1 MKEYRNLFSS
11 LTIKNMTV
19 KNRVVMMPM
28 GTNLGGANGD
38 ILEDHIKYY
47 EQRAKGGTGTII
59 VENACVDFPLG
70 SNGTTQIRI
79 NEDRFIPGF
88 YNLTSRLHK
97 YGSKVILQINHAG
110 ASAVPSRIGT
120 QPVSSSNIPS
130 KTGGAVP
137 RELTEDEIEIIISKY
152 AQAAK
157 RAKIAGFDGV
167 ELHAGHS
174 YLISQF
180 LSPVYNKRTDKFGGS
195 YENRARFCKMILEKI
210 REEVGNDFPI
220 FLRISADEFMENGN
234 KVEDTIEL
242 LKYLDFAVDVYNVSA
257 ALNDSI
263 QFQIDAIYLDPCWRS
278 YMAKTVKNRYGK
290 PVITMGNIRDP
301 KDAENVLLEGKADF
315 IGIGRGLIADPYWCK
330 KAEAGEEDSIRKCIS
345 CNIGCAGHRIGL
357 NRPIKCTVNPDL
369 INEGEYKNSKIDKRL
384 NVAIIG
390 GGTAGMEAAC
400 SLAEI
405 GCNTFVFEKKERI
418 GGLAREIAK
427 FPAKNKIEFF
437 PTYLENRAKNLKNLI
452 VFTNTTATIEKL
464 EQIKP
469 DLIINATGSLPLL
482 PNIKG
487 LKDLVDK
494 EDSNVYSI
502 LGTIKNIDNF
512 QLEGKKVVVIGGGAV
527 GLDVVEFTVDRGAK
541 VSIVE
546 KMGEIGKDL
555 DYITKVDMTGM
566 LKRKNVNSYTETSLI
581 EVKKNSF
588 VVELPN
594 KEIQELEFD
603 YGFVCLGMRSNI
615 GNLEEIKEHFGENGV
630 EVINIG
636 DSLRAR
642 KILEGVAEAR
652 NLVDIVRNI

>member
-137 RELTEDEIEIIISKY
+137 RELTEDEIEIIVSKY

-263 QFQIDAIYLDPCWRS
+263 QFQIDAI
-278 YMAKTVKNRYGK
+278 
-290 PVITMGNIRDP
+290 I
-301 KDAENVLLEGKADF
+301 
-315 IGIGRGLIADPYWCK
+315 
-330 KAEAGEEDSIRKCIS
+330 
-345 CNIGCAGHRIGL
+345 
-357 NRPIKCTVNPDL
+357 
-369 INEGEYKNSKIDKRL
+369 
-384 NVAIIG
+384 
-390 GGTAGMEAAC
+390 
-400 SLAEI
+400 
-405 GCNTFVFEKKERI
+405 
-418 GGLAREIAK
+418 
-427 FPAKNKIEFF
+427 
-437 PTYLENRAKNLKNLI
+437 
-452 VFTNTTATIEKL
+452 
-464 EQIKP
+464 
-469 DLIINATGSLPLL
+469 
-482 PNIKG
+482 
-487 LKDLVDK
+487 
-494 EDSNVYSI
+494 
-502 LGTIKNIDNF
+502 
-512 QLEGKKVVVIGGGAV
+512 
-527 GLDVVEFTVDRGAK
+527 
-541 VSIVE
+541 
-546 KMGEIGKDL
+546 
-555 DYITKVDMTGM
+555 
-566 LKRKNVNSYTETSLI
+566 
-581 EVKKNSF
+581 
-588 VVELPN
+588 
-594 KEIQELEFD
+594 
-603 YGFVCLGMRSNI
+603 
-615 GNLEEIKEHFGENGV
+615 
-630 EVINIG
+630 
-636 DSLRAR
+636 
-642 KILEGVAEAR
+642 
-652 NLVDIVRNI
+652 

>member
-1 MKEYRNLFSS
+1 MKKYKNLFSS
-11 LTIKNMTV
+11 ITIKNMTA

-28 GTNLGGANGD
+28 GTNLGGANGE
-38 ILEDHIKYY
+38 ILEEHIRYY
-47 EQRAKGGTGTII
+47 EQRAKGGTGIII

-97 YGSKVILQINHAG
+97 YGSKVFLQINHSG

-130 KTGGAVP
+130 KTGGAIP
-137 RELTEDEIEIIISKY
+137 RELTEEEIEGIVLKY

-167 ELHAGHS
+167 EVHAGHS

-210 REEVGNDFPI
+210 REEVGEDFPI
-220 FLRISADEFMENGN
+220 FLRISADEFLEDGN
-234 KVEDTIEL
+234 KIEDTVKL
-242 LKYLDFAVDVYNVSA
+242 LKYLDFGVDVYNVSA

-263 QFQIDAIYLDPCWRS
+263 QYQIDAIYLEPAWRV
-278 YMAKTVKNRYGK
+278 YMAKAIKDEYNK

-301 KDAENVLLEGKADF
+301 KDAENILSEGKADF

-330 KAEAGEEDSIRKCIS
+330 KAENGEEEYIRKCIS

-369 INEGEYKNSKIDKRL
+369 INEEEYKKEKIEKRL
-384 NVAIIG
+384 NVVVIG
-390 GGTAGMEAAC
+390 GGTSGVEAAC

-405 GCNTFVFEKKERI
+405 GCNTFVFEKKSSI

-437 PTYLENRAKNLKNLI
+437 PTYLENRAKKLKNLI
-452 VFTNTTATIEKL
+452 IFTDTKATIEKI
-464 EQIKP
+464 EQLKP

-487 LKDLVDK
+487 LKELVDK
-494 EDSNVYSI
+494 EDTNIYSI
-502 LGTIKNIDNF
+502 LGAIKNIKNF
-512 QLEGKKVVVIGGGAV
+512 ELNEKKVVVIGGGAV
-527 GLDVVEFTVDRGAK
+527 GLDVVEFAVDKGAN

-546 KMGEIGKDL
+546 KMNEIGRDL
-555 DYITKVDMTGM
+555 DYITKIDMTGM
-566 LKRKNVNSYTETSLI
+566 LKRKNVNSYTGTALV
-581 EVKKNSF
+581 EVREKSF
-588 VVELPN
+588 IVELPN

-603 YGFVCLGMRSNI
+603 YGFVCLGMRSNT
-615 GNLEEIKEHFGENGV
+615 EILNELKEHFGEKGI
-630 EVINIG
+630 EIINIG
-636 DSLRAR
+636 DSFRAR

-652 NLVDIVRNI
+652 NMVDLVKNM

>member
-1 MKEYRNLFSS
+1 MKKYKNLFSS
-11 LTIKNMTV
+11 ITIKNMTA

-28 GTNLGGANGD
+28 GTNLGGANGE
-38 ILEDHIKYY
+38 ILEEHIRYY
-47 EQRAKGGTGTII
+47 EQRAKGGTGIII

-97 YGSKVILQINHAG
+97 YGSKVFLQINHSG

-130 KTGGAVP
+130 KTGGAIP
-137 RELTEDEIEIIISKY
+137 RELTEEEIEGIVLKY

-167 ELHAGHS
+167 EVHAGHS

-180 LSPVYNKRTDKFGGS
+180 LSPVYNKRTDKFGGN

-210 REEVGNDFPI
+210 REEVGEDFPI
-220 FLRISADEFMENGN
+220 FLRISADEFLEDGN
-234 KVEDTIEL
+234 KIEDTVQL
-242 LKYLDFAVDVYNVSA
+242 LKYLDFGVDVYNVSA

-263 QFQIDAIYLDPCWRS
+263 QYQIDAIYLEPAWRA
-278 YMAKTVKNRYGK
+278 YMAKAIKDEYNK
-290 PVITMGNIRDP
+290 PVITMGNIREP
-301 KDAENVLLEGKADF
+301 KDAENILSEGKADF

-330 KAEAGEEDSIRKCIS
+330 KAENGEEEHIRKCIS

-369 INEGEYKNSKIDKRL
+369 INEEEYKKEKIEKRL
-384 NVAIIG
+384 NVVIIG
-390 GGTAGMEAAC
+390 GGTSGMEAAC

-405 GCNTFVFEKKERI
+405 GCNTFVFEKKPSI

-437 PTYLENRAKNLKNLI
+437 PTYLENRAKKLKNLI
-452 VFTNTTATIEKL
+452 IFTDTKATIEKI
-464 EQIKP
+464 EQLKP

-487 LKDLVDK
+487 LKELVDK
-494 EDSNVYSI
+494 EDTNIYSI
-502 LGTIKNIDNF
+502 LGAIKNIKNF
-512 QLEGKKVVVIGGGAV
+512 ELNEKKVVVIGGGAV
-527 GLDVVEFTVDRGAK
+527 GLDVVEFAVDKGAN

-546 KMGEIGKDL
+546 KMNEIGRDL
-555 DYITKVDMTGM
+555 DYITKIDMTGM
-566 LKRKNVNSYTETSLI
+566 LKRKNVNSYTGTSLV
-581 EVKKNSF
+581 EVREKSF
-588 VVELPN
+588 IVELPN
-594 KEIQELEFD
+594 KEVQELEFD
-603 YGFVCLGMRSNI
+603 YGFVCLGMRSNT
-615 GNLEEIKEHFGENGV
+615 EILNELKEHFGEKGI
-630 EVINIG
+630 EIINIG
-636 DSLRAR
+636 DSFRAR

-652 NLVDIVRNI
+652 NMVDLVKNM

>member
-1 MKEYRNLFSS
+1 M
-11 LTIKNMTV
+11 
-19 KNRVVMMPM
+19 
-28 GTNLGGANGD
+28 
-38 ILEDHIKYY
+38 
-47 EQRAKGGTGTII
+47 
-59 VENACVDFPLG
+59 
-70 SNGTTQIRI
+70 
-79 NEDRFIPGF
+79 
-88 YNLTSRLHK
+88 
-97 YGSKVILQINHAG
+97 
-110 ASAVPSRIGT
+110 AVPSRIGT

-130 KTGGAVP
+130 KTGGTVP
-137 RELTEDEIEIIISKY
+137 RELTEDEIEIIVSKY

-278 YMAKTVKNRYGK
+278 YMAKTVKDRYGK

-301 KDAENVLLEGKADF
+301 KDAENILLEGKADF

-494 EDSNVYSI
+494 EDSNIYSI

-527 GLDVVEFTVDRGAK
+527 SLDVVEFTVDRGAK

-555 DYITKVDMTGM
+555 DYI
-566 LKRKNVNSYTETSLI
+566 LKWI
-581 EVKKNSF
+581 
-588 VVELPN
+588 
-594 KEIQELEFD
+594 
-603 YGFVCLGMRSNI
+603 
-615 GNLEEIKEHFGENGV
+615 
-630 EVINIG
+630 
-636 DSLRAR
+636 
-642 KILEGVAEAR
+642 
-652 NLVDIVRNI
+652 